1 MRLLPIPFLLS
12 LALCF
17 TQGEAQEVTQGEAQE
32 VAKGIQGQQAPPLRV
47 TEWIQLPE
55 GTEQLDIPYYKG
67 EILVMLMFQHTCE
80 ACHKRAFPTLQNLV
94 KQFGDTPGV
103 NFLAIQTPFEDFL
116 DNTELKL
123 AETAEKFDLQ
133 IPFGHL
139 SKTPDFYS
147 INAAYRTGGT
157 PWWVIVNRDG
167 VVEYDGFFLNPE
179 VAVENLEKMIAGE
192 PVD

>member
-55 GTEQLDIPYYKG
+55 G
-67 EILVMLMFQHTCE
+67 TCE